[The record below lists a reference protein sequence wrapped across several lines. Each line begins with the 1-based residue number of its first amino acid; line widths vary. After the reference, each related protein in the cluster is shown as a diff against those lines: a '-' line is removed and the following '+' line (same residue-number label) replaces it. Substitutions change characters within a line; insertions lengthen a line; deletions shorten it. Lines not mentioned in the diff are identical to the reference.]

1 MNVNFTQTIAFECDD
16 PAKVKTIVE
25 MMHEWDRMQA
35 TSDIM
40 GYMGSRML
48 CDRDMPGHYMIV
60 AEFGV
65 VDPDVSAA
73 EEAARNNDR
82 PETNSFA
89 DRMRKLVQNEPEW
102 HHYDEIYRTDFV

>member
-1 MNVNFTQTIAFECDD
+1 MNVNFTQTIAFKCDD
-16 PAKVKTIVE
+16 PKKIETIVE

-40 GYMGSRML
+40 GYSGSRML
-48 CDRDMPGHYMIV
+48 RDRDNPGNFMIV

-65 VDPDVSAA
+65 IDPDVSAA

-82 PETNSFA
+82 PETQTFA
-89 DRMRKLVQNEPEW
+89 ARMRALVNEEPEW
-102 HHYDEIYRTDFV
+102 HHYDEIYRTDFI